1 MRLTIDG
8 DADTET
14 EQRLAIHAL
23 DMSMYML
30 LVVSIYMS
38 TTSSCHVNIKTQ
50 KKTIRQKSEKMTA
63 LLFQRK
69 TQR

>member
-14 EQRLAIHAL
+14 EQRYAIHAL

-50 KKTIRQKSEKMTA
+50 KC
-63 LLFQRK
+63 LFGKKARK
-69 TQR
+69 